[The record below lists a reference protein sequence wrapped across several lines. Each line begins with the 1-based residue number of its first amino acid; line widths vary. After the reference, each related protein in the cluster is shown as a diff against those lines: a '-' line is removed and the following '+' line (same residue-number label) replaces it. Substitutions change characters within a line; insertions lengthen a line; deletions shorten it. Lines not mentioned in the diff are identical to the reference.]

1 MRNQRT
7 NHLFCVRHQP
17 NADEEGKRAANP
29 PVKKQG
35 RRATIR
41 HLKEPSLAAKPAATP
56 PTVRRSRHQLAPSSA
71 VLTAT
76 TPKNRAHLRPPTSA
90 QRWSA
95 DAAYIPELHVAMT
108 LPEAWLPPHL
118 LCSQRQQPTASLL
131 RQKTSDTVPSGLMA
145 EKPPPSQRLHD
156 QTHHLE
162 RAGQ

>member
-1 MRNQRT
+1 M
-7 NHLFCVRHQP
+7 
-17 NADEEGKRAANP
+17 
-29 PVKKQG
+29 
-35 RRATIR
+35 
-41 HLKEPSLAAKPAATP
+41 P

-95 DAAYIPELHVAMT
+95 DAAHIPELHVAMT

-131 RQKTSDTVPSGLMA
+131 RQKTSDTPTASRQ
-145 EKPPPSQRLHD
+145 PQSPPSSSPSAVRHCSIDFHERCRLKD
-156 QTHHLE
+156 E
-162 RAGQ
+162 ARSVARATATVT